1 MIEINDTLISEEMIE
16 KDFVCN
22 LDACK
27 GACCVEGDAGAPVEQ
42 EEVAILEHIYPKVAP
57 FLSAAGRQAIE
68 TQGTAIRGIDG
79 EWETP
84 LIGGGECA
92 YVVRD
97 EKGIVLCGIEQAYR
111 EGVIDWK
118 KPISCHLYPIRLKQ
132 YSSFVA
138 VNYDRWSIC
147 KDACVLG
154 RKLQVPIYQ
163 FVKEAL
169 IRKFGEEWYEQLE
182 AAAKIINNQ

>member
-1 MIEINDTLISEEMIE
+1 MIEINDTLISEEIIE

-27 GACCVEGDAGAPVEQ
+27 GACCVEGDAGAPVEH
-42 EEVAILEHIYPKVAP
+42 EEVAILERIYPKVAP

-68 TQGTAIRGIDG
+68 AQGTAIRGIDG

-154 RKLQVPIYQ
+154 RKACYSKSSQVLMY
-163 FVKEAL
+163 L
-169 IRKFGEEWYEQLE
+169 ISK
-182 AAAKIINNQ
+182 

>member
-1 MIEINDTLISEEMIE
+1 MIEINDTLISEEIIE

-57 FLSAAGRQAIE
+57 FF
-68 TQGTAIRGIDG
+68 RGIDD

-97 EKGIVLCGIEQAYR
+97 QKGIVLCGIEQAYR

-182 AAAKIINNQ
+182 AAAKIINI

>member
-1 MIEINDTLISEEMIE
+1 MIEINDTLISEEIIE

-42 EEVAILEHIYPKVAP
+42 EEVAILERIYPKVAP

-68 TQGTAIRGIDG
+68 AQGTAIRGLDG

-84 LIGGGECA
+84 LIEGGECA

-97 EKGIVLCGIEQAYR
+97 EKGIVLCGIEQA
-111 EGVIDWK
+111 
-118 KPISCHLYPIRLKQ
+118 
-132 YSSFVA
+132 
-138 VNYDRWSIC
+138 
-147 KDACVLG
+147 
-154 RKLQVPIYQ
+154 
-163 FVKEAL
+163 
-169 IRKFGEEWYEQLE
+169 
-182 AAAKIINNQ
+182 